1 MFDEAI
7 KYVNKVKNAFRD
19 EKHIPSILRTHGEFQ
34 IPKKKY
40 RNSQGKI
47 IEIFQDRR
55 DLILG
60 FNFFLPTGHEIYCH
74 FH

>member
-1 MFDEAI
+1 MINNSDYPLFDEAI

-47 IEIFQDRR
+47 
-55 DLILG
+55 
-60 FNFFLPTGHEIYCH
+60 T
-74 FH
+74 